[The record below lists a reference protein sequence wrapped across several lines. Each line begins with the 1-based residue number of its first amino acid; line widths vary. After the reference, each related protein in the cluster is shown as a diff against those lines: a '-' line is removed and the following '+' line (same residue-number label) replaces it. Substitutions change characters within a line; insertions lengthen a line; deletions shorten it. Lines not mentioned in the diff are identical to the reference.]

1 MRYGVVS
8 WALENMALIL
18 ALEVEG
24 NFATGLGGSWPGWD
38 TRGPITSRAVTY
50 VARFYLI

>member
-24 NFATGLGGSWPGWD
+24 NFATGLGSWPGWD
-38 TRGPITSRAVTY
+38 TRGPITSRAVT
-50 VARFYLI
+50 